1 MPSTHPAVLE
11 GFRGL
16 RRTWPARGWSFDD
29 RFECVASSFD
39 ADFAPQARR
48 LLASLFR
55 EAISER
61 TLPAASESI
70 RQVAERTGGIRAA
83 QLIFAAEPVNG
94 LTPYALWWPW
104 EEAQT
109 ISLRVG
115 LDGASRA
122 QIEELRACFDI
133 PF

>member
-11 GFRGL
+11 ALRGL
-16 RRTWPARGWSFDD
+16 RKTWPARGWSYDD

-39 ADFAPQARR
+39 ADFAPQARL

-55 EAISER
+55 ETISER
-61 TLPAASESI
+61 TLPAASEAI
-70 RQVAERTGGIRAA
+70 REVAARTGGVRAS
-83 QLIFAAEPVNG
+83 QLIFAAPPVNG
-94 LTPYALWWPW
+94 VTPYGLWWPW

-115 LDGASRA
+115 LEGATRA
-122 QIEELRACFDI
+122 QLEDLRACFDI
-133 PF
+133 PL